1 MIDQCRELY
10 EREAKERENDVEG
23 MKQEFSTRL
32 GQLERSLA
40 AVVKVTRFLYSYRTI
55 NKLLTLTNQN
65 RNETVLNAN

>member
-40 AVVKVTRFLYSYRTI
+40 AVVKVTRFLFI
-55 NKLLTLTNQN
+55 PNN
-65 RNETVLNAN
+65 